1 MARVESRT
9 PPHNLDAEK
18 SVLGSVLL
26 DNEVYPVLE
35 GTLIAEHFYKEGH
48 RKVWRAFE
56 RLFRRGEPMD
66 LVTLAEELRQAATSR
81 PSAACRT

>member
-1 MARVESRT
+1 VESRT
-9 PPHNLDAEK
+9 PPNNLDAEK

-35 GTLIAEHFYKEGH
+35 GTLVAEHFYKEGH

-66 LVTLAEELRQAATSR
+66 LVTLAEDLRQSGDLE
-81 PSAACRT
+81 PSAASPT